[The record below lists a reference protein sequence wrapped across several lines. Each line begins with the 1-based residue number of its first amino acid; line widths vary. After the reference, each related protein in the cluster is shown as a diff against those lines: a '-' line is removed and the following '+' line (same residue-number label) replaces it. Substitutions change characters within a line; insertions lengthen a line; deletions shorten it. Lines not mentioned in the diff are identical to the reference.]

1 MSALLD
7 RTPHEFLP
15 GADTGPVILG
25 LHGTGAD
32 ERQGLEL
39 ARLLAP
45 GQPVLAPRGSVREG
59 SAARW
64 FRRHAEGVF
73 DVDDVVARAAEL
85 ADLVAEA
92 RSAYGLD
99 GRAILAVGFSNG
111 ANMALATTLLHPSA
125 LPETIAFS
133 ARWPLGD
140 RAPAADLA
148 HARITLLNGDADVM
162 APLVDVER
170 TVREAVDRGADV
182 SSHVRVGGHGLD
194 ARDLDAAR
202 ARIRIG

>member
-1 MSALLD
+1 MSGILD
-7 RTPHEFLP
+7 RTPHAFEP
-15 GADTGPVILG
+15 GADAGPVILG

-39 ARLLAP
+39 ARLVAP

-85 ADLVAEA
+85 ADLVAAA
-92 RSAYGLD
+92 RSAYALGD
-99 GRAILAVGFSNG
+99 REILAVGFSNG
-111 ANMALATTLLHPSA
+111 ANMALATTLLHPA
-125 LPETIAFS
+125 AVPETIAFS

-140 RAPAADLA
+140 REPPADLTGT
-148 HARITLLNGDADVM
+148 RITLLNGDADTM

-170 TVREAVDRGADV
+170 TVREAAARGSDV
-182 SSHVRVGGHGLD
+182 VSRVRPGGHGLD

-202 ARIRIG
+202 ARIRAD

>member
-1 MSALLD
+1 VSGIFAA
-7 RTPHEFLP
+7 TPHLYRP
-15 GADTGPVILG
+15 GADDGPVVLG

-32 ERQGLEL
+32 EAQGVRLAEL
-39 ARLLAP
+39 VAP

-73 DVDDVVARAAEL
+73 DVEDVVARAADLVE
-85 ADLVAEA
+85 LVAEA
-92 RSAYGLD
+92 RSAYDLGD
-99 GRAILAVGFSNG
+99 RAILAVGFSNG

-125 LPETIAFS
+125 VPETIAFS

-140 RAPAADLA
+140 RQPAGDLA
-148 HARITLLNGDADVM
+148 GARITLLNGDADAM
-162 APLVDVER
+162 APLADVER
-170 TVREAVDRGADV
+170 TVREASSRGADV
-182 SSHVRVGGHGLD
+182 VSLVRPGGHGLD

-202 ARIRIG
+202 ARRRPA

>member
-1 MSALLD
+1 MSGLLD
-7 RTPHEFLP
+7 RTPHAFQP
-15 GADTGPVILG
+15 GAETGPVVVG

-39 ARLLAP
+39 ARLVAP
-45 GQPVLAPRGSVREG
+45 GQPVLAPRGSVLEG

-85 ADLVAEA
+85 AALVEEA
-92 RSAYGLD
+92 RSAYALQ

-111 ANMALATTLLHPSA
+111 ANMALATTLLHPTA
-125 LPETIAFS
+125 VPATIAFS

-140 RAPAADLA
+140 RVPTDELA
-148 HARITLLNGDADVM
+148 GTRITMLNGDADAM
-162 APLVDVER
+162 APLADVER
-170 TVREAVDRGADV
+170 TVREALLRGSDAV
-182 SSHVRVGGHGLD
+182 SHVRPGGHGLD
-194 ARDLDAAR
+194 ARDLEAAR
-202 ARIRIG
+202 ARVAAA

>member
-1 MSALLD
+1 VTGILD
-7 RTPHEFLP
+7 RTPHLHQP

-39 ARLLAP
+39 ARLVAP

-85 ADLVAEA
+85 DLVAAA
-92 RSAYGLD
+92 RSAYDLG

-125 LPETIAFS
+125 VPETIAFS

-140 RAPAADLA
+140 REPAADLA
-148 HARITLLNGDADVM
+148 GTRITLLNGDADAM

-170 TVREAVDRGADV
+170 TVREAAARGSDV
-182 SSHVRVGGHGLD
+182 VSRVRPGGHGLD
-194 ARDLDAAR
+194 ARDLDGAR
-202 ARIRIG
+202 ARIRTG

>member
-1 MSALLD
+1 VSGLLA
-7 RTPHEFLP
+7 RTPHLFLA
-15 GADTGPVILG
+15 GADHGPVILG

-32 ERQGLEL
+32 ERQGVEL
-39 ARLLAP
+39 ARLVAP

-85 ADLVAEA
+85 AELVAEA
-92 RSAYGLD
+92 RAAHDLGD
-99 GRAILAVGFSNG
+99 RPILAVGFSNG
-111 ANMALATTLLHPSA
+111 ANMALATTLLHPDA
-125 LPETIAFS
+125 LPATLAFS

-140 RAPAADLA
+140 REPAADLA
-148 HARITLLNGDADVM
+148 GTRITLINGDADAM

-170 TVREAVDRGADV
+170 TVREAAARGSDV
-182 SSHVRVGGHGLD
+182 VSHVRPGGHGLD
-194 ARDLDAAR
+194 ARDLEAAR
-202 ARIRIG
+202 ARVLGG

>member
-1 MSALLD
+1 VSALLD
-7 RTPHEFLP
+7 RTPHVLQP

-92 RSAYGLD
+92 RSAYALGD
-99 GRAILAVGFSNG
+99 REILAVGFSNG

-140 RAPAADLA
+140 REPAADLSG
-148 HARITLLNGDADVM
+148 ARITLLNGDADAM

-170 TVREAVDRGADV
+170 TVREALARGADV
-182 SSHVRVGGHGLD
+182 SSHVRPGGHGLD

-202 ARIRIG
+202 ARLRTG

>member
-7 RTPHEFLP
+7 RTPHLVQP
-15 GADTGPVILG
+15 GAVDGPVILG

-32 ERQGLEL
+32 ERQGIEL
-39 ARLLAP
+39 ARLVAP

-64 FRRHAEGVF
+64 FSRHAEGVF

-85 ADLVAEA
+85 ADLVAAA
-92 RSAYGLD
+92 RSAYALE

-111 ANMALATTLLHPSA
+111 ANMALATTLLHPA
-125 LPETIAFS
+125 VLPETLAFS

-140 RAPAADLA
+140 REPAADLSG
-148 HARITLLNGDADVM
+148 ARITLLNGDADPM
-162 APLVDVER
+162 APLADVER
-170 TVREAVDRGADV
+170 AVREAAARGADAV
-182 SSHVRVGGHGLD
+182 SRVRPGGHGLD
-194 ARDLDAAR
+194 ARDLEAAR
-202 ARIRIG
+202 GRIRPA

>member
-1 MSALLD
+1 MSGILD
-7 RTPHEFLP
+7 RTPHAFEP
-15 GADTGPVILG
+15 GADAGPVILG

-39 ARLLAP
+39 ARLVAP
-45 GQPVLAPRGSVREG
+45 GQPALAPRGSVREG

-92 RSAYGLD
+92 RSAYALGD
-99 GRAILAVGFSNG
+99 REILAVGFSNG
-111 ANMALATTLLHPSA
+111 ANMALATTLLHPA
-125 LPETIAFS
+125 AVPETIAFS

-140 RAPAADLA
+140 REPVADLTDT
-148 HARITLLNGDADVM
+148 RITLLNGDADAM

-170 TVREAVDRGADV
+170 TVREAAARGSDV
-182 SSHVRVGGHGLD
+182 VSRVRPGGHGLD

-202 ARIRIG
+202 ARIRAD

>member
-1 MSALLD
+1 VSGILD
-7 RTPHEFLP
+7 RTPHVLQP
-15 GADTGPVILG
+15 GADDGPVILG

-39 ARLLAP
+39 ARLVAP

-85 ADLVAEA
+85 ADLVAAA
-92 RSAYGLD
+92 RSAYALG

-111 ANMALATTLLHPSA
+111 ANMALATTLLHPTA
-125 LPETIAFS
+125 VPETIAFS

-140 RAPAADLA
+140 REPAAGLA
-148 HARITLLNGDADVM
+148 GTRITLLNGDADAM

-170 TVREAVDRGADV
+170 TVREAAARGSDV
-182 SSHVRVGGHGLD
+182 VSRVRPGGHGLD

-202 ARIRIG
+202 ARIRTG

>member
-7 RTPHEFLP
+7 RTPHVLQP

-39 ARLLAP
+39 ARILAP

-59 SAARW
+59 SSARW

-73 DVDDVVARAAEL
+73 DVDDVIARAAEL

-92 RSAYGLD
+92 RSAYALD
-99 GRAILAVGFSNG
+99 GRAIVAVGFSNG

-125 LPETIAFS
+125 LPEAIAFS
-133 ARWPLGD
+133 ARWPLGG
-140 RAPAADLA
+140 REPAADLSGT
-148 HARITLLNGDADVM
+148 RITMLNGDADAM

-170 TVREAVDRGADV
+170 TVREARARGADV
-182 SSHVRVGGHGLD
+182 ASHVRPGGHGLD

-202 ARIRIG
+202 ARIRTG

>member
-7 RTPHEFLP
+7 RTPHLFQA
-15 GADTGPVILG
+15 GAVDGPVILG

-32 ERQGLEL
+32 ERQGVEL
-39 ARLLAP
+39 ARLVAP

-85 ADLVAEA
+85 VELVAAA
-92 RSAYGLD
+92 RVAHDLGD
-99 GRAILAVGFSNG
+99 RPILAVGFSNG
-111 ANMALATTLLHPSA
+111 ANMALATTLLHPAA
-125 LPETIAFS
+125 LPTTIAFS

-148 HARITLLNGDADVM
+148 GTRITLLNGDADAM

-170 TVREAVDRGADV
+170 TVREAAARGSDV
-182 SSHVRVGGHGLD
+182 VSHVRPGGHGLD
-194 ARDLDAAR
+194 ARDLEAAR
-202 ARIRIG
+202 AHASAG

>member
-1 MSALLD
+1 MSGILD
-7 RTPHEFLP
+7 RTPHVLRP
-15 GADTGPVILG
+15 GADDGPVILG

-39 ARLLAP
+39 ARLVAP

-73 DVDDVVARAAEL
+73 DVDDVIARAAEL
-85 ADLVAEA
+85 VDLVAAA
-92 RSAYGLD
+92 RSAYALQ

-111 ANMALATTLLHPSA
+111 ANMALATTLLHPRA
-125 LPETIAFS
+125 VPGTIAFS

-140 RAPAADLA
+140 RDPAADLA
-148 HARITLLNGDADVM
+148 GTRITLLNGDADAM

-170 TVREAVDRGADV
+170 TVREAAARGSDV
-182 SSHVRVGGHGLD
+182 VSRVRPGGHGLD

-202 ARIRIG
+202 ERLRTG

>member
-7 RTPHEFLP
+7 RTPHEFQP
-15 GADTGPVILG
+15 GADTGPVVLG

-39 ARLLAP
+39 ARLVAP

-92 RSAYGLD
+92 RAAYALD
-99 GRAILAVGFSNG
+99 GRAIVAVGFSNG
-111 ANMALATTLLHPSA
+111 ANMALATTLLHPTA

-140 RAPAADLA
+140 RVPAADLA
-148 HARITLLNGDADVM
+148 GTRITLLNGDADPM

-170 TVREAVDRGADV
+170 TVREAVARGADAV
-182 SSHVRVGGHGLD
+182 SHVRPGGHGLD

>member
-1 MSALLD
+1 VSVLD
-7 RTPHEFLP
+7 RTPHAYQP
-15 GADTGPVILG
+15 GEETGPVILG

-39 ARLLAP
+39 ARLVAP

-73 DVDDVVARAAEL
+73 DVEDVVARAAEL
-85 ADLVAEA
+85 ADLVAAA
-92 RSAYGLD
+92 RSAYALQ

-111 ANMALATTLLHPSA
+111 ANMALATTLLHPA
-125 LPETIAFS
+125 AVPETVAFS

-140 RAPAADLA
+140 REPAADLA
-148 HARITLLNGDADVM
+148 ATRITMLNGDQDAM
-162 APLVDVER
+162 APLADVER
-170 TVREAVDRGADV
+170 TVRAAADRGSDV
-182 SSHVRVGGHGLD
+182 VSHVRPGGHALD
-194 ARDLDAAR
+194 PRDLDAAR
-202 ARIRIG
+202 ARIRSA

>member
-1 MSALLD
+1 MSGILD
-7 RTPHEFLP
+7 RTPHVLQP
-15 GADTGPVILG
+15 GAEEGPVILG

-39 ARLLAP
+39 ARLVAP

-92 RSAYGLD
+92 RSAYALE

-111 ANMALATTLLHPSA
+111 ANMALATTLLHPA
-125 LPETIAFS
+125 AVPETIAFS

-140 RAPAADLA
+140 REPAADLA
-148 HARITLLNGDADVM
+148 GTRITLLNGDADAM

-170 TVREAVDRGADV
+170 TVRAAAARGSDV
-182 SSHVRVGGHGLD
+182 VSRVRPGGHGLD

-202 ARIRIG
+202 ERIRTG

>member
-7 RTPHEFLP
+7 RTPHAFQP
-15 GADTGPVILG
+15 GAATGPVVLG

-39 ARLLAP
+39 ARLVAP

-59 SAARW
+59 SASRW

-85 ADLVAEA
+85 AALVEEA
-92 RSAYGLD
+92 RSAYALL

-111 ANMALATTLLHPSA
+111 ANMALATTLLHPA
-125 LPETIAFS
+125 AVPATIAFS

-140 RAPAADLA
+140 RMPADDLA
-148 HARITLLNGDADVM
+148 GTRITMLNGDADAM

-170 TVREAVDRGADV
+170 AVREALLRGSDAV
-182 SSHVRVGGHGLD
+182 SHVRPGGHGLD

-202 ARIRIG
+202 ARIAAG

>member
-1 MSALLD
+1 MSGLLD
-7 RTPHEFLP
+7 RTPHEYQP

-39 ARLLAP
+39 ARLVAP

-73 DVDDVVARAAEL
+73 DVEDVVARAAEL
-85 ADLVAEA
+85 VELVAEA
-92 RSAYGLD
+92 RAVYALD
-99 GRAILAVGFSNG
+99 GRATLAVGFSNG
-111 ANMALATTLLHPSA
+111 ANMALATTLLHPTA
-125 LPETIAFS
+125 VPATIAFS

-140 RAPAADLA
+140 RTPSDDLSGT
-148 HARITLLNGDADVM
+148 RITLLNGDADAM

-170 TVREAVDRGADV
+170 TVREALLRGSDAV
-182 SSHVRVGGHGLD
+182 SRVRPGGHGLD

-202 ARIRIG
+202 ARIPAD

>member
-7 RTPHEFLP
+7 RTPHVLQP

-92 RSAYGLD
+92 RSAYALGD
-99 GRAILAVGFSNG
+99 REILAVGFSNG

-140 RAPAADLA
+140 RVPTDELA
-148 HARITLLNGDADVM
+148 GTRITMLNGDADAM
-162 APLVDVER
+162 APLADVER
-170 TVREAVDRGADV
+170 TVREALLRGSDAV
-182 SSHVRVGGHGLD
+182 SHVRPGGHGLD

-202 ARIRIG
+202 ARVAAG

>member
-7 RTPHEFLP
+7 RTPHVFQP
-15 GADTGPVILG
+15 GADDGPVILG

-59 SAARW
+59 QAARW

-73 DVDDVVARAAEL
+73 DVDDVIARAAEL
-85 ADLVAEA
+85 AELVADA
-92 RSAYGLD
+92 RSAYALD

-111 ANMALATTLLHPSA
+111 ANMALATTLLHPAA

-140 RAPAADLA
+140 RVPDPDLSGT
-148 HARITLLNGDADVM
+148 RITLLNGDADAM

-170 TVREAVDRGADV
+170 TVHEAVGRGADV
-182 SSHVRVGGHGLD
+182 SSHVRPGGHGLD

-202 ARIRIG
+202 ARLRAG

>member
-1 MSALLD
+1 M
-7 RTPHEFLP
+7 
-15 GADTGPVILG
+15 
-25 LHGTGAD
+25 
-32 ERQGLEL
+32 
-39 ARLLAP
+39 AP

-73 DVDDVVARAAEL
+73 DVDDVVARAADL
-85 ADLVAEA
+85 AGLVAEA
-92 RSAYGLD
+92 RAAYALGD
-99 GRAILAVGFSNG
+99 REILAVGFSNG

-125 LPETIAFS
+125 LTSTIAFS

-140 RAPAADLA
+140 REPAADLSG
-148 HARITLLNGDADVM
+148 ARITLLNGDADAM

-170 TVREAVDRGADV
+170 TAREADARGADV
-182 SSHVRVGGHGLD
+182 SSHVRPGGHGLD

-202 ARIRIG
+202 ARIRTH

>member
-1 MSALLD
+1 MLD
-7 RTPHEFLP
+7 RTPHAFEP
-15 GADTGPVILG
+15 GADAGPVILG

-39 ARLLAP
+39 ARLVAP

-85 ADLVAEA
+85 ADLVAAA
-92 RSAYGLD
+92 RSAYALGD
-99 GRAILAVGFSNG
+99 REILAVGFSNG
-111 ANMALATTLLHPSA
+111 ANMALATTLLHPA
-125 LPETIAFS
+125 AVPETIAFS

-140 RAPAADLA
+140 REPPADLTGT
-148 HARITLLNGDADVM
+148 RITLLNGDADTM

-170 TVREAVDRGADV
+170 TVREAAARGSDV
-182 SSHVRVGGHGLD
+182 VSRVRPGGHGLD

-202 ARIRIG
+202 ARIRAD